1 MGVYAG
7 WPYIFYRIIGNVLM
21 DLASDF
27 GSEIGS
33 LSWDELVASKRQLTS
48 ELKEITDK
56 LVDLDRN
63 RFSQISNAIKEK
75 RSAIDSASERAKQI
89 RGEIDKHNA
98 DLLAVSDKISKT
110 KNFLSLMESRLPSE
124 TEDNLLTA
132 AKSYQAQLDEKK
144 YSGDREKN
152 DTLSRLKDASM
163 KLEAIKA
170 TRTIREQFQQ
180 LSFESA
186 KISAA
191 VSMLNDERESLRI
204 RIAEANAEL
213 DMLYDS
219 KRRLSAEREEHM
231 SRYDLAIKKFDAIN
245 TRLDEMSA
253 MRKKQ
258 REEYGYNLPSDALFK
273 VKENA
278 KKKLESGS
286 KLSLDELRLLY
297 TEKD

>member
-1 MGVYAG
+1 MGVYIG

-21 DLASDF
+21 HLASDF

-98 DLLAVSDKISKT
+98 DLLAVSYKISKT

-124 TEDNLLTA
+124 TEDSLLTA

-152 DTLSRLKDASM
+152 DILSRLKDASM

-180 LSFESA
+180 LSSESA

-191 VSMLNDERESLRI
+191 ASMLNDERESLRI

-297 TEKD
+297 TEKE